1 MANETAL
8 FESAQALFCSIADGL
23 GIAKSK
29 EILNIKK
36 YPTFAL
42 FQLKQ
47 QKLIDKSFKAT
58 DVDVSPNDIYNFL
71 GGFDPKKKIKIDLS
85 KPSKKG
91 LSWYQSSIAIA
102 NAIVSQLHN
111 KVDPQFSIKGSGY
124 QDGSGFHWFRGDQ
137 EVSKTISALFGIANR
152 SEATKTATWGDI
164 NIKSSFYGYNDP
176 NKWNPADIYYANK
189 IAKSALKNELARAT
203 ALKQNYTFDGGRLK
217 LTKGR
222 TIEKAAGADGLNIVI
237 ARLIDAGALLPLSL
251 KKVSTDKVTLKK
263 VNFSI
268 SKKLKLLNSVEFS
281 GIHRL
286 GWKKFKRL
294 DKSSPP
300 VKTFSDTK
308 GRTSLNNSWKEWLAG
323 KVTNTRDMRI
333 TIDTDAGV
341 GDIKFRHDPSGPRFV
356 TELIY
361 GGAKAK
367 AGSIASW
374 EDLGTIWKSIDP
386 VAGTGFLKKFSTAD
400 SKFREEK
407 KKLESSKTALRKNI
421 DPRDSRVS
429 EYDHYMGILSGEI
442 ITNVAIKLIKEWFEK
457 SGNTTA
463 KDKFC
468 MLLFQVI
475 TSRAPLSSRFVI
487 AK

>member
-23 GIAKSK
+23 GMAKSK

-36 YPTFAL
+36 YPTFAF
-42 FQLKQ
+42 FQLKE
-47 QKLIDKSFKAT
+47 QKLIDKAFKAT

-71 GGFDPKKKIKIDLS
+71 GGFDPKKKIKINLS

-102 NAIVSQLHN
+102 NAVVSQLHK
-111 KVDPQFSIKGSGY
+111 KVDKQFSIQGSGY

-137 EVSKTISALFGIANR
+137 EVNKNIKELFGIANR
-152 SEATKTATWGDI
+152 SEATKTATWGDE
-164 NIKSSFYGYNDP
+164 NIKSSFYGYGDQ

-189 IAKSALKNELARAT
+189 IAKSALKNELARAIG
-203 ALKQNYTFDGGRLK
+203 LKQNYTFDGGRLK

-263 VNFSI
+263 VNFSTNR
-268 SKKLKLLNSVEFS
+268 KQKLLDSVEFS

-294 DKSSPP
+294 DKST

-308 GRTSLNNSWKEWLAG
+308 GRTSLNNSWKEWLDG

-374 EDLGTIWKSIDP
+374 KDLGTIWKSIDP
-386 VAGTGFLKKFSTAD
+386 IAGTDFLKKFSTAD
-400 SKFREEK
+400 LKFREEK
-407 KKLESSKTALRKNI
+407 AKLESSKTALRKII

-442 ITNVAIKLIKEWFEK
+442 VTNVAIQLIKEWFEK
-457 SGNTTA
+457 SGNTAA

-475 TSRAPLSSRFVI
+475 TSRTPLSSRFVI